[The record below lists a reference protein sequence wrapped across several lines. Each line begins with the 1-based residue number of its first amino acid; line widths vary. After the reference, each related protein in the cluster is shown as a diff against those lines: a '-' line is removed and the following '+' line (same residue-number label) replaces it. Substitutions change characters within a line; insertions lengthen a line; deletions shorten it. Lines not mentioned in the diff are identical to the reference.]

1 MRDVYAT
8 IAAGPPYQR
17 LTPVVA
23 TFEDGYRANRI
34 VEAVLE
40 SARRGGVWTK
50 VDE

>member
-1 MRDVYAT
+1 
-8 IAAGPPYQR
+8 
-17 LTPVVA
+17 VA